1 MVPAR
6 RWNWNQGETALQ
18 SGQAATSRAGASTVG
33 SGDGPP
39 GGSQPWI
46 RRAIVLNPSLRVFVA
61 AGEYDSL
68 NSCADNEYLIA
79 HIEPQFGRNITSGCY
94 GGGHMMYDTKDA
106 RFKLKRDV
114 ASFVKNASSAKPTR

>member
-1 MVPAR
+1 
-6 RWNWNQGETALQ
+6 
-18 SGQAATSRAGASTVG
+18 
-33 SGDGPP
+33 
-39 GGSQPWI
+39 
-46 RRAIVLNPSLRVFVA
+46 VLNPSLRVFVA

-114 ASFVKNASSAKPTR
+114 ASFVKNASGAKPTR